1 VKQNKAVHNPV
12 MDAHTL
18 KAWLKARRGR
28 ASALALLLNVSKAY
42 IYQLSSGKRTIPPQT
57 RPLIEQEIRRS
68 RLQGEPQAAR
78 KASARPRK
86 APEQAAS

>member
-1 VKQNKAVHNPV
+1 MKQNKAVHNPG

-18 KAWLKARRGR
+18 KAWLKAKRGR
-28 ASALALLLNVSKAY
+28 ASDLALLLNVSKAY

-68 RLQGEPQAAR
+68 RLQGEPQPAR
-78 KASARPRK
+78 KAAARPRK